1 VISIFLLLPLYAIAI
16 QYERGGGW
24 RVCYVVAVP
33 VLLLDVVL
41 NYTELVAMTL
51 DRPRWGEWT
60 FSTRLKRLKRSTG
73 WRGDAGRYVARV
85 LDAIAPTGKH
95 VED

>member
-33 VLLLDVVL
+33 ALLLDVLL
-41 NYTELVAMTL
+41 NYTELALMTL

-60 FSTRLKRLKRSTG
+60 FSTRLKRLKRAAG
-73 WRGDAGRYVARV
+73 WRGNVGRYVSLV
-85 LDAIAPTGKH
+85 LDVIAPSGKH
-95 VED
+95 VD

>member
-1 VISIFLLLPLYAIAI
+1 MISVFLLLPLYAIAI
-16 QYERGGGW
+16 QYERGSWW

-33 VLLLDVVL
+33 ALILDFVL
-41 NYTELVAMTL
+41 NYTELALMTV

-60 FSTRLKRLKRSTG
+60 FSTRLKRLKKAAG
-73 WRGDAGRYVARV
+73 WRGHVARYVSLV
-85 LDAIAPTGKH
+85 LDVISPRGKH